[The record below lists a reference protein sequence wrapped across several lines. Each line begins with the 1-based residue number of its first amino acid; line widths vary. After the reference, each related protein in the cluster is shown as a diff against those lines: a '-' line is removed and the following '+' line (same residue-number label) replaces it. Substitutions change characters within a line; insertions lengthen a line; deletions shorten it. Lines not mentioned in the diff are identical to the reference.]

1 MMKIK
6 YEPSIANNLCT
17 SKYPVTIELIGAGG
31 TGSQVLQQL
40 GRIHM
45 ALQAMS
51 RPGLMVR
58 LWDGDTVTAAN
69 AGRQLFTRSEYNR
82 NKADVL
88 IERVN
93 RFYGT
98 SWHSVPRHMTE
109 EDVRMGDVHGNIII
123 TCVDKVAP
131 RELMQTNIYTI
142 LPTHSKTH
150 DGFANHF
157 WIDTGNS
164 KTTGQVICGSRKHS
178 LPTILDIEPN
188 LKKFEDQDDSPSC
201 SLAEAL
207 DRQHLFINTIIG
219 NICAMLV
226 FDICSKPILT
236 WYGAYINMDG
246 AQMVNKIIGRE
257 ESNQV
262 PPQQRRKRRNN
273 STEAA
278 SAGPG
283 PEAAGGG

>member
-1 MMKIK
+1 MT
-6 YEPSIANNLCT
+6 NNYKAGITNSLCN
-17 SKYPVTIELIGAGG
+17 SKFPVTIELIGAGG

-58 LWDGDTVTAAN
+58 LWDGDLITPAN
-69 AGRQLFTRSEYNR
+69 AGRQLYTRSEYDR

-88 IERVN
+88 IERIN

-98 SWHSVPRHMTE
+98 GWHSIARHMSE
-109 EDVRMGDVHGNIII
+109 EDVRTSEICSNILI
-123 TCVDKVAP
+123 TCVDKVAA
-131 RELMQTNIYTI
+131 RELMQINVYEI
-142 LPTHSKTH
+142 LPSMVNTH
-150 DGFANHF
+150 DGFKNHF

-164 KTTGQVICGSRKHS
+164 KTTGQVICGSRKHQ

-188 LKKFEDQDDSPSC
+188 LRKFEDQDDSPSC

-219 NICAMLV
+219 NICGMLV

-236 WYGAYINMDG
+236 WYGAYINMD
-246 AQMVNKIIGRE
+246 APQMINKIVGRE
-257 ESNQV
+257 ESDQV
-262 PPQQRRKRRNN
+262 PNKERRKRRNN
-273 STEAA
+273 STKAA
-278 SAGPG
+278 SARKRPK
-283 PEAAGGG
+283 AAGGG